1 MIYDTNLYYK
11 FTNLYNIKLFKSAN
25 PDQKWKCLAV
35 ALLLIV
41 KLIRK
46 PSTKDAYNAFK
57 IVLKTHCVKS
67 VQIRCFFR
75 PYFFVFSPNTEKYGP
90 EKITFLNTFHAG
102 TFRGQAFKTSNFNSK
117 MTSTAEAIQ
126 PSVLPTPKTSS
137 NVKQLFSEGQLYQPK
152 MKYLEK

>member
-1 MIYDTNLYYK
+1 M
-11 FTNLYNIKLFKSAN
+11 
-25 PDQKWKCLAV
+25 
-35 ALLLIV
+35 
-41 KLIRK
+41 
-46 PSTKDAYNAFK
+46 
-57 IVLKTHCVKS
+57 
-67 VQIRCFFR
+67 FFR
-75 PYFFVFSPNTEKYGP
+75 PYFFVFSPNTEKHGP

>member
-67 VQIRCFFR
+67 VQIRCFFGR
-75 PYFFVFSPNTEKYGP
+75 VFLYSGRIQKNTDQKKLRFWTLFTQGHFEGKHLKRVILTVRWP
-90 EKITFLNTFHAG
+90 
-102 TFRGQAFKTSNFNSK
+102 
-117 MTSTAEAIQ
+117 
-126 PSVLPTPKTSS
+126 VLQKQSS
-137 NVKQLFSEGQLYQPK
+137 HQCYQLQKHPVT
-152 MKYLEK
+152 